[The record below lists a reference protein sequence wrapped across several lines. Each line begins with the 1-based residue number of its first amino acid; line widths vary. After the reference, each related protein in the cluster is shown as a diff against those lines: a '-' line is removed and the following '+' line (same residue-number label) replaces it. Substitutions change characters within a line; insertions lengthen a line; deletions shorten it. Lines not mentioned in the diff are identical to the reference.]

1 MYSAMVM
8 TINQGIVPRLKLWKK
23 GRRSFEKRGYALIV
37 QNPTTEL
44 ENAKVRTATIVERN
58 ITAQSATKSTQK
70 QRTKKQCVQQMI
82 NQ

>member
-23 GRRSFEKRGYALIV
+23 GRSFEKKGYTLIV

-44 ENAKVRTATIVERN
+44 EIPKVRTATIVERN